1 MAANE
6 KDAREAASCLQKL
19 QAAKTQEAAAQVAL
33 DEAIQALAQSND
45 KLNTSIEAKVAEKRR
60 CFDTKRATAEGLYQV
75 ERTKLETELK
85 NALASLKTKRD
96 QERSRLWMEEERQIQ
111 EQAQTARESTAKE
124 REPLQEA
131 VKSAQRARDLL
142 QIEVRSQQSTLQIY
156 MPHTET
162 SMASSLNQQKPSQ
175 PAKTEEPRGGTS
187 CNLGCSCPWLLT
199 TGKCKF
205 FHTQREKDAVDESR
219 KEWLTS
225 KALVWP
231 EKFGKWRKQ
240 MLPEMIFGEHSIEA
254 QEKWKAFRIKMQR
267 GCKIS
272 VQNRSCSS
280 RERKRSRN
288 RSRSRSRSREREEKR
303 SRSKERGYD
312 REHISTSKRR
322 TTGSSEKRPQ
332 RSPNRKQANK
342 QVGKPKVQVVKAD
355 SAKAKPEATTE
366 KAESNGTD
374 TPSPPP
380 EEITTSPK
388 TLATDRAAE
397 ASNSKVFEA
406 CGVSETDGEE

>member
-1 MAANE
+1 
-6 KDAREAASCLQKL
+6 
-19 QAAKTQEAAAQVAL
+19 
-33 DEAIQALAQSND
+33 
-45 KLNTSIEAKVAEKRR
+45 
-60 CFDTKRATAEGLYQV
+60 
-75 ERTKLETELK
+75 
-85 NALASLKTKRD
+85 
-96 QERSRLWMEEERQIQ
+96 
-111 EQAQTARESTAKE
+111 
-124 REPLQEA
+124 
-131 VKSAQRARDLL
+131 
-142 QIEVRSQQSTLQIY
+142 
-156 MPHTET
+156 
-162 SMASSLNQQKPSQ
+162 
-175 PAKTEEPRGGTS
+175 
-187 CNLGCSCPWLLT
+187 
-199 TGKCKF
+199 
-205 FHTQREKDAVDESR
+205 
-219 KEWLTS
+219 
-225 KALVWP
+225 
-231 EKFGKWRKQ
+231 
-240 MLPEMIFGEHSIEA
+240 MLPERIVGGHSIEV

-280 RERKRSRN
+280 RERKRSRD

-397 ASNSKVFEA
+397 ASNSKVFAA
-406 CGVSETDGEE
+406 CDIPEMDGEE